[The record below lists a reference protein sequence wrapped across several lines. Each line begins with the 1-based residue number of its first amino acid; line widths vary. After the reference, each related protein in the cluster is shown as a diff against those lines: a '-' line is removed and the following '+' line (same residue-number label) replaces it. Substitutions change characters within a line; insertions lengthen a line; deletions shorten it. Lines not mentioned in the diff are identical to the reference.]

1 MASLILAVRFLTIV
15 PVPGRAAPG
24 PTALG
29 RAAWWFPV
37 VGLAL
42 GGALA
47 AADRALNAAVP
58 PLLAS
63 VLVVTAWMVVT
74 GGLHLDGL
82 ADCADALGG
91 ATRAR
96 RHQILADSRIG
107 VFGAGAMIA
116 SFAIACAAMAGIAGT
131 TRAPVLILAPAVGR
145 LSPLLLGAWLR
156 SAAPPH
162 GLGASFLGT
171 LPRSAGVVHLALVL
185 GMSWLLMGHA
195 GPPIGLGALAVSIA
209 AAARLARHFDALTGD
224 VLGAAVTLAELTF
237 LVLAAAAAHRGL
249 VEP

>member
-15 PVPGRAAPG
+15 PVPGRGATG

-42 GGALA
+42 GAALA
-47 AADRALNAAVP
+47 GADRALSAAVP
-58 PLLAS
+58 LLLAAA
-63 VLVVTAWMVVT
+63 LVVTAWTVVT

-96 RHQILADSRIG
+96 RLEILADSRIG

-116 SFAIACAAMAGIAGT
+116 SFAIACAAVAGLPGT
-131 TRAPVLILAPAVGR
+131 ARAPVLILAPAVGR
-145 LSPLLLGAWLR
+145 LSPLLVGASLR
-156 SAAPPH
+156 SAVPTQ
-162 GLGASFLGT
+162 GLGASFLAT
-171 LPRSAGVVHLALVL
+171 LPRSAGVVHLALIL
-185 GMSWLLMGHA
+185 AIAWLLIGHA
-195 GPPIGLGALAVSIA
+195 GPAIGFGALAVSVA
-209 AAARLARHFDALTGD
+209 AAAWLARHFGALTGD
-224 VLGAAVTLAELTF
+224 VLGAGVALAELTF

-249 VEP
+249 LPP

>member
-15 PVPGRAAPG
+15 PVPGRAAVG
-24 PTALG
+24 PAALG

-47 AADRALNAAVP
+47 AADRALSAAVP
-58 PLLAS
+58 PLLAA
-63 VLVVTAWMVVT
+63 VLVVTAWTVVT

-96 RHQILADSRIG
+96 RLEILTDSRIG

-116 SFAIACAAMAGIAGT
+116 SFAIACAAVAGIPGT
-131 TRAPVLILAPAVGR
+131 MRAPILILAPAVGR
-145 LSPLLLGAWLR
+145 LSPLLVGASLR
-156 SAAPPH
+156 SGAPPH
-162 GLGASFLGT
+162 GLGASFLGA
-171 LPRSAGVVHLALVL
+171 LPPSAGLVHLALIL
-185 GMSWLLMGHA
+185 GIAWLAMGHA
-195 GPPIGLGALAVSIA
+195 GLAISLGALAASFA
-209 AAARLARHFDALTGD
+209 AAAWLARHFGALTGD
-224 VLGAAVTLAELTF
+224 VLGAAVALAELTF
-237 LVLAAAAAHRGL
+237 LVLAAAVAHRGL
-249 VEP
+249 LPP